1 MVALMRYAPILALAF
16 GAALAVLTPAG
27 AADQRV
33 NASYNTV
40 TTRDVAACARA
51 CADDGLCVAWMR
63 QQSGACD
70 LIAVAPTAPAPDGAS
85 TGLAA
90 RAPSFAAWPAPV
102 APIAVAVPVTET
114 HAAIIS
120 EPETETTLV
129 LLGGPEDEMLRPR
142 LSSRQ

>member
-1 MVALMRYAPILALAF
+1 MRFAPVLALAF

-63 QQSGACD
+63 QTSGACD
-70 LIAVAPTAPAPDGAS
+70 LIAIAPTAPAPSGAS
-85 TGLAA
+85 AGLSS
-90 RAPSFAAWPAPV
+90 RAPSFAAWPAAI
-102 APIAVAVPVTET
+102 APIAVTAPVGET
-114 HAAIIS
+114 PPASIH
-120 EPETETTLV
+120 EPETEATLV
-129 LLGGPEDEMLRPR
+129 LLGGPEENSLRPR
-142 LSSRQ
+142 LGARQ

>member
-1 MVALMRYAPILALAF
+1 MRFAPILALAF
-16 GAALAVLTPAG
+16 GAAITVLAPAG

-63 QQSGACD
+63 QASGACD

-85 TGLAA
+85 TGLSS
-90 RAPSFAAWPAPV
+90 RAPSFAAWPAP
-102 APIAVAVPVTET
+102 IEVTAS
-114 HAAIIS
+114 AAQTRPAIVH
-120 EPETETTLV
+120 EPETEVTLL
-129 LLGGPEDEMLRPR
+129 LLGGPEDNVLRPR
-142 LSSRQ
+142 LGARQ

>member
-1 MVALMRYAPILALAF
+1 MRFAPILALAF
-16 GAALAVLTPAG
+16 GAAITVLTPAG

-63 QQSGACD
+63 QASGACD

-85 TGLAA
+85 TGLSS
-90 RAPSFAAWPAPV
+90 RAPSFAAWPAPL
-102 APIAVAVPVTET
+102 APTEVTAPAAQTQPAVV
-114 HAAIIS
+114 H
-120 EPETETTLV
+120 EPETEVTLL
-129 LLGGPEDEMLRPR
+129 LLGGPEDNTLRPR
-142 LSSRQ
+142 LGARQ